1 MPELPEVEGLRIW
14 LNDLLKGRSIQ
25 RVRMRS
31 VAALKTYDPP
41 LSALDGKEIR
51 GAQRRGKYLALQ
63 AEDLFF
69 VVHLS
74 RAGWLRW
81 RDEIGTRKPS
91 QRGPLIAEVLFGQSA
106 LDITEQG
113 HEKRLAIWVV
123 RGLNDVPQ
131 ISDLGPEALDPAVD
145 LQAFTDI
152 IRSRP
157 GTIKSV
163 LANQHALA
171 GIGNAYSDE
180 ILHTARVSPFTRA
193 STLDDD
199 QVQRLFSAMKSS
211 LADAVARASGLSGP
225 DLKDDKRAH
234 FRVHARTGQPC
245 PVCGD
250 TVREVWASNRS
261 FQYCPTCQSGGR
273 IYADRRLSK
282 ILK

>member
-1 MPELPEVEGLRIW
+1 
-14 LNDLLKGRSIQ
+14 
-25 RVRMRS
+25 MRS

-41 LSALDGKEIR
+41 LSALEGKEIR
-51 GAQRRGKYLALQ
+51 GAARRGKYIGLQ
-63 AEDLFF
+63 AEELYL

-81 RDEIGTRKPS
+81 REEIGTRKPT
-91 QRGPLIAEVLFGQSA
+91 QRGPLIAEVLIDQGV

-113 HEKRLAIWVV
+113 TEKRLAIWVASSFE
-123 RGLNDVPQ
+123 DVPQ
-131 ISDLGPEALDPAVD
+131 ISELGPEALDSAVD
-145 LQAFTDI
+145 LEAFTSI
-152 IRSRP
+152 LRSQL
-157 GTIKSV
+157 GTVKGV
-163 LANQHALA
+163 LANQHAIA

-180 ILHTARVSPFTRA
+180 ILHAAKVSPFTR
-193 STLDDD
+193 TGRLDDD
-199 QVQRLFSAMKSS
+199 QIQRLFSAMKTI
-211 LADAVARASGLSGP
+211 LTEAVTRASGLSGP

-234 FRVHARTGQPC
+234 FQVHARTGHPC

-250 TVREVWASNRS
+250 TVREVWATNRS